1 MGWQSEGQQSLFMKI
16 PYNFV
21 TWPSMDKLVCGMTIS
36 VKIPNNFVIM
46 PSTDKLI
53 GGVTISI
60 KIPHNF
66 VTWPS
71 ADKLVGGVTI
81 SIKIL
86 HNFVTWSS
94 VDKRHYTYCLPL
106 KPCRG
111 CAFKLKVAYV
121 NRDKLVEVQGKPYLY
136 ISSAL

>member
-1 MGWQSEGQQSLFMKI
+1 MEWQSGGQQNLSMKI
-16 PYNFV
+16 THNFV
-21 TWPSMDKLVCGMTIS
+21 TWPSMDKLVCLVTIS
-36 VKIPNNFVIM
+36 VKIPHNFVIM
-46 PSTDKLI
+46 LST
-53 GGVTISI
+53 
-60 KIPHNF
+60 
-66 VTWPS
+66 
-71 ADKLVGGVTI
+71 DKLVGGVTI